1 MWKPS
6 DPNAGPG
13 GSPTSAAKPGARP
26 PIEGL
31 LGLSLLAAWT
41 ALRLLAPSA
50 LELSEEEARL
60 WVWGQHPAAGYADG
74 PPLPA
79 LLGRL
84 GELIVGHSELGLR
97 APFVLLGG
105 LTAAVAALPARDRE
119 LTLLLLATAPG
130 LAFSGLWAGPAAP
143 LLAGWT
149 LALVAAS
156 RGAWVLTGIAA
167 GIAAQSS
174 AVGLLLLPSL
184 LLSDLRG
191 LRAPGPW
198 IGLAVAGAL
207 LLPYLWWNLG
217 HDSLGLREG
226 IAPLITPAP
235 TPAAFGATLL
245 GLGPVGPL
253 LLIWL
258 LIGWRGDR
266 LDRVCWWGAAPT
278 LLLSAL
284 TGAWTELAAVAWVGP
299 IIGVARWGGRWSR
312 AAWAAG
318 GVAAV
323 VCLLGL
329 THLRWP
335 LGPLPN
341 DPRDRFAGGRT
352 IAESVAAW
360 DIPVVFTAGAGEA
373 ALIQYYSGLAAAPLP
388 GVESAG
394 QYDLWPAQLVEHALY
409 VRPWRGNEPVAAD
422 ALGYEHGPAH
432 GVSAWVNLTD
442 GEGARLL
449 RRWQVYELSHAAP
462 EPSPSP

>member
-1 MWKPS
+1 MRKPS
-6 DPNAGPG
+6 DPSVASGGPPSG
-13 GSPTSAAKPGARP
+13 APEAPARRPT
-26 PIEGL
+26 EGL

-41 ALRLLAPSA
+41 ALRALAPAS
-50 LELSEEEARL
+50 LELSEDEARL
-60 WVWGQHPAAGYADG
+60 WVWGQHLAAGYTDG

-84 GELIVGHSELGLR
+84 GELIVGHTEAGLR

-105 LTAAVAALPARDRE
+105 LSAAVAAVPARDRE

-143 LLAGWT
+143 LLAAWT
-149 LALVAAS
+149 VAIVAS
-156 RGAWVLTGIAA
+156 ARGAWLLAGVAA
-167 GIAAQSS
+167 GLAVQSA
-174 AVGLLLLPSL
+174 AVGMLLLPSL
-184 LLSDLRG
+184 LLSDLRA
-191 LRAPGPW
+191 LRGAGPW
-198 IGLAVAGAL
+198 LALTAAL
-207 LLPYLWWNLG
+207 ALQAPYLWWNLS
-217 HDSLGLREG
+217 HELLGLREG
-226 IAPLITPAP
+226 LAPLIAP
-235 TPAAFGATLL
+235 TPSPAAFGATLL

-266 LDRVCWWGAAPT
+266 LDRVCWWGAAPA

-299 IIGVARWGGRWSR
+299 IIGVARWGGRWAR

-323 VCLLGL
+323 ICLLGL
-329 THLRWP
+329 LHLRWP

-360 DIPVVFTAGAGEA
+360 NIPVVFTAGAGEA

-394 QYDLWPAQLVEHALY
+394 QYDLWPTQLVEHALY

-422 ALGYEHGPAH
+422 ALGYDHGPAH
-432 GVSAWVNLTD
+432 GVSAWVNLTG

-449 RRWQVYELSHAAP
+449 RRWQVYELRPAGTEAP
-462 EPSPSP
+462 PTP